1 MITRAG
7 RLLTLL
13 LVAVAAS
20 CTRLPGPDAR
30 GGLLADTLPDA
41 ASVPSSW
48 GTLVSV
54 TINPAYTDV
63 SQLWFED
70 PAGRI
75 HLVVYDLRQHQLQR
89 VAALITRR

>member
-1 MITRAG
+1 MFTRSG
-7 RLLTLL
+7 GLLTLL
-13 LVAVAAS
+13 LAAVGVS
-20 CTRLPGPDAR
+20 CTRLPGPGVR
-30 GGLLADTLPDA
+30 GGSLADTLPDST
-41 ASVPSSW
+41 SVPSSW
-48 GTLVSV
+48 GNLVSV